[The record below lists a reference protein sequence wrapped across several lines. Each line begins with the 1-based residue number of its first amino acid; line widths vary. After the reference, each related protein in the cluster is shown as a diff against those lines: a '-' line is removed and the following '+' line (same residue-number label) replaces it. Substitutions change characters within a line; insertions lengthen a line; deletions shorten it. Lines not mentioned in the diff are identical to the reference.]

1 MKKQPYILT
10 RKEKLSYF
18 GSVFALSF
26 LALMTG
32 LVILLSS
39 LLNKNFDDLVS
50 MWMYLLHY
58 VPAVI
63 VLAGI
68 WAALS
73 LLSFVKLN
81 NIRPFPISIVAAFM
95 AGFVMAIFGY
105 RVYSDDVGIAAVTAG
120 IGLLTVLVF
129 SLATTAVD
137 KTFHNQLSELD

>member
-32 LVILLSS
+32 LVIMLNA
-39 LLNKNFDDLVS
+39 LLNRNFDDLVS

-73 LLSFVKLN
+73 LGSFITFN
-81 NIRPFPISIVAAFM
+81 NIRPFPISIVASFM
-95 AGFVMAIFGY
+95 TGFVMAVFGY
-105 RVYSDDVGIAAVTAG
+105 RVYSDDIKIAAVTAG
-120 IGLLTVLVF
+120 IGLLAVLIF
-129 SLATTAVD
+129 SFATTAVD
-137 KTFHNQLSELD
+137 KYYYNQLSELE